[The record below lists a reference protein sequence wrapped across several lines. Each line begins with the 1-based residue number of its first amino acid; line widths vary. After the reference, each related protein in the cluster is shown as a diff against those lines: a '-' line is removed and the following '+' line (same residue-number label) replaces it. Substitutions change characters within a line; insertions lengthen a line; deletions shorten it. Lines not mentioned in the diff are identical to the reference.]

1 LLKRFSVLTI
11 LVALL
16 VLPSMLFAASKL
28 AVGEATVAENTVTI
42 PVSISNQD
50 GLMAADIPFKFSE
63 GVTLK
68 EVTFE
73 KTRVEYF
80 DLKVADIDN
89 DNRTVAIGLI
99 SQITASS
106 KPDLAEGDGPVAN
119 LVFEVTDPSVK
130 QITLETVETSKPDH
144 YLMFIYHEYQDGQVV
159 DQRVEDGKFD
169 PVTISLSGGVN
180 GSNVPDRF
188 ALNQNYPNP
197 FNPTTVI
204 SFDLP
209 KPSNY
214 NLTIFNVLGQVVDE
228 FSGQSDAGTVEISWD
243 ASSKAS
249 GVYFYK
255 VIAGDFT
262 DTRKM
267 MLLK

>member
-1 LLKRFSVLTI
+1 MLKRFSVLTV
-11 LVALL
+11 LVVLL

-28 AVGEATVAENTVTI
+28 VVEEATVAENTVTV

-50 GLMAADIPFKFSE
+50 GLMAVDIPFKFSE

-80 DLKVADIDN
+80 DLKIADIDN
-89 DNRTVAIGLI
+89 ENHTVAIGLI
-99 SQITASS
+99 SQITATS
-106 KPDLAEGDGPVAN
+106 KPDLAAGDGPVAN

-130 QITLETVETSKPDH
+130 QITLETMETRRPAH
-144 YLMFIYHEYQDGQVV
+144 NLMFIYHEYQDNKVV
-159 DQRVEDGKFD
+159 DQRVENGKFE
-169 PVTISLSGGVN
+169 PVTISLSGGV
-180 GSNVPDRF
+180 GDNVPDRF

-209 KPSNY
+209 KPSDY
-214 NLTIFNVLGQVVDE
+214 TLTIFNVLGQVVDE
-228 FSGQSDAGTVEISWD
+228 FSGQADAGTVEINWD

-255 VIAGDFT
+255 MTAGDFT